1 MVSSNRTCLLLE
13 TSLPER
19 AKKSDVGFP
28 YKEGKHLPNSIEED
42 VGSFSLHP
50 TYSKK
55 QLRKIHRMKMNA
67 LQRNSGRMQLCTR
80 LMEEQ
85 S

>member
-1 MVSSNRTCLLLE
+1 MAENCRTSLLLG

-19 AKKSDVGFP
+19 AKNSDTGFP
-28 YKEGKHLPNSIEED
+28 YKEGEHLAYSIEED

-55 QLRKIHRMKMNA
+55 QLRRIHRLTISPNGLNKNHTIPRSY
-67 LQRNSGRMQLCTR
+67 LL
-80 LMEEQ
+80 
-85 S
+85 

>member
-1 MVSSNRTCLLLE
+1 MSQNYRTRLLLE
-13 TSLPER
+13 TLLPER
-19 AKKSDVGFP
+19 EKKSDVGFP
-28 YKEGKHLPNSIEED
+28 YEEGKHLPNSIEED

-67 LQRNSGRMQLCTR
+67 IQKNSGRMQRRNR
-80 LMEEQ
+80 LLEEQ

>member
-1 MVSSNRTCLLLE
+1 MDSNVRTRLLLE
-13 TSLPER
+13 TLLPEQ

-28 YKEGKHLPNSIEED
+28 YEEGKHLPNSIEED

-55 QLRKIHRMKMNA
+55 QLRRIHRMKMNA
-67 LQRNSGRMQLCTR
+67 IQKRTGLHTR
-80 LMEEQ
+80 IGMLEEQ
-85 S
+85 N